1 MTLAIS
7 ARKSD
12 GTFSYEVRNGSDK
25 IEAGNG
31 YPSQRVAESAA
42 RVCYRELHLANFNWS
57 KPFLQNDYM
66 RIEDILAELD

>member
-12 GTFSYEVRNGSDK
+12 GTFSYEVRNGSNL

-31 YPSQRVAESAA
+31 YPSQREAESA
-42 RVCYRELHLANFNWS
+42 H
-57 KPFLQNDYM
+57 
-66 RIEDILAELD
+66 